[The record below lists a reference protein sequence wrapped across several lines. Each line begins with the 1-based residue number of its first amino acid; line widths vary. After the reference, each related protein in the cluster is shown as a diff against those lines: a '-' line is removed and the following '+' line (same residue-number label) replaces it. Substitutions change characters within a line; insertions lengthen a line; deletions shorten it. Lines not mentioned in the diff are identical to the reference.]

1 MEVQDKIKL
10 VINSALD
17 LKAFNLKSYD
27 LRSLSTYA
35 DFAVLIS
42 ATSDRQVKSISDKIK
57 WDMKVKEQTPLGIEG
72 QQLGEW
78 ILMDFDDLIVHI
90 FQEDQRFHY
99 DLERLWE
106 KLPHKSHSNETTEN
120 NEQV

>member
-1 MEVQDKIKL
+1 MIVKGEKMEIQDKIKL

-35 DFAVLIS
+35 DFAILIS

-57 WDMKVKEQTPLGIEG
+57 WDMKKEEQVPLGVEG

-78 ILMDFDDLIVHI
+78 ILMDYDDLIVHI

-99 DLERLWE
+99 DLERFWE
-106 KLPHKSHSNETTEN
+106 KLPHKSHSN
-120 NEQV
+120 